1 MNIRLSEVIKNQ
13 AIINVGST
21 GHVANGKSTIVHQ
34 MTGVQTQKFARELE
48 RNITINIGYANC
60 KIFHSPKL
68 KIYKAVSSNT
78 KTLNDINGD
87 KMLLVNHISF
97 VDCPGHEAFMNNMMN
112 GSGVMDRAILVMA
125 SNANCFPQSQTRE
138 HLIALQNTNITDL
151 LVIQNK
157 CDLVKKDNLE
167 HIKFKIEE
175 FLEDFYETIPPIIP
189 IIAQTGINIDLISN
203 YLANSINLYSK
214 NLNNKI
220 RANIIRTFDIN
231 KPNTKIA
238 KLNGGV
244 LGGSIIEGVLKIG
257 DYIQIL
263 PGRVIKIDNKWIV
276 KPLYSTVTSIYSDK
290 NKMEYAIPGG
300 LIGIGTKLDPSL
312 CKSDNLIGQIITYP
326 DDNIP
331 IASIINVKYTTIKR
345 DGEKIKLHTKQQIK
359 IGLGSII
366 VRGIIKDKNSKDKLI
381 KIELESPLC
390 MHNNNVTIIVKNDSK
405 NYKIAGIGEI
415 IDYKIVD
422 KVLYRNDI
430 RNKKI
435 KYNVVNDLI
444 GNYDFNYTY
453 SDMLDKLDY
462 TKISKKKYDIP
473 NPIISKSKKK
483 GIIYLQNFNNIVE
496 KSIHEKDKIEFRHIF
511 IRYLDKLIGSKTSIT
526 NNGFLKFETNYDK
539 SVLKNNIIKLLKNLK
554 KCKTC
559 GSSDT
564 YLTKDKR
571 TVKVNCISCN
581 SVVNLKT

>member
-189 IIAQTGINIDLISN
+189 IIAQTGINIDLISKT
-203 YLANSINLYSK
+203 LIYS
-214 NLNNKI
+214 
-220 RANIIRTFDIN
+220 T
-231 KPNTKIA
+231 
-238 KLNGGV
+238 
-244 LGGSIIEGVLKIG
+244 
-257 DYIQIL
+257 
-263 PGRVIKIDNKWIV
+263 
-276 KPLYSTVTSIYSDK
+276 KPLIY
-290 NKMEYAIPGG
+290 
-300 LIGIGTKLDPSL
+300 
-312 CKSDNLIGQIITYP
+312 
-326 DDNIP
+326 
-331 IASIINVKYTTIKR
+331 
-345 DGEKIKLHTKQQIK
+345 
-359 IGLGSII
+359 
-366 VRGIIKDKNSKDKLI
+366 
-381 KIELESPLC
+381 
-390 MHNNNVTIIVKNDSK
+390 
-405 NYKIAGIGEI
+405 
-415 IDYKIVD
+415 
-422 KVLYRNDI
+422 
-430 RNKKI
+430 
-435 KYNVVNDLI
+435 
-444 GNYDFNYTY
+444 F
-453 SDMLDKLDY
+453 
-462 TKISKKKYDIP
+462 
-473 NPIISKSKKK
+473 
-483 GIIYLQNFNNIVE
+483 LQNHRFY
-496 KSIHEKDKIEFRHIF
+496 KQ
-511 IRYLDKLIGSKTSIT
+511 
-526 NNGFLKFETNYDK
+526 NNGF
-539 SVLKNNIIKLLKNLK
+539 
-554 KCKTC
+554 
-559 GSSDT
+559 
-564 YLTKDKR
+564 
-571 TVKVNCISCN
+571 
-581 SVVNLKT
+581 